1 MKTFFKAI
9 LSISLSILSQ
19 SCETATES
27 AAPAWATSGQSVQVG
42 NAAFTHEEEAPSG
55 PFYGT
60 KSVEVAFVLAN
71 IN

>member
-1 MKTFFKAI
+1 MKTFFKSI

-19 SCETATES
+19 SCETKTGS
-27 AAPAWATSGQSVQVG
+27 AAPAWATSGRSVRIG
-42 NAAFTHEEEAPSG
+42 IGASTREEQAPSG

>member
-1 MKTFFKAI
+1 MKTFFKSI
-9 LSISLSILSQ
+9 LCISLSILGQ
-19 SCETATES
+19 SCETETEP
-27 AAPAWATSGQSVQVG
+27 AAPTWTTSGQSVQIG
-42 NAAFTHEEEAPSG
+42 SGAFTREEEAPSG